1 MVQMLK
7 TQEPATRAYVV
18 LRAICIQGARV
29 EPGTSLQLTKT
40 VGTELAAAQK
50 VAANGT
56 DAANAS
62 IAAVKTAKA
71 SAKAAAKAPAPADPA
86 NTEEQP

>member
-29 EPGTSLQLTKT
+29 EPGATLQLTKP
-40 VGTELAAAQK
+40 VGTELAAASK
-50 VAANGT
+50 VALEGT
-56 DAANAS
+56 DAATAA
-62 IAAVKTAKA
+62 IAAVKA
-71 SAKAAAKAPAPADPA
+71 AKAAAKAAKAVPADPA
-86 NTEEQP
+86 PTEEPAA